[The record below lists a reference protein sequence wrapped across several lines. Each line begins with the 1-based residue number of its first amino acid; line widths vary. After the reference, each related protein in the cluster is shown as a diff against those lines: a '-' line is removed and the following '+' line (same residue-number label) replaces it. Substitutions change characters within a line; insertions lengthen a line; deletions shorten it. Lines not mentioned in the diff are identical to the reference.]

1 MQPKLISADADISR
15 RTLCLFMNETGHE
28 DFKSGQ
34 RFFAIGGIAGF
45 GPQVEHAAR
54 LWRETKAKHVGDAD
68 ASLHASG
75 MTMSGPQIRAVNE
88 FFARSKL
95 PRFVF
100 IIKRPP
106 IFPSSVNVLR
116 LLHPL
121 MVDELARMIGDL
133 PTLPSNVLICL
144 EHTELLTPKI
154 IEAMPAISLEI
165 DETEVPVAGIFMHDG
180 SPEPL
185 LEMADH
191 LTRQA
196 QHQYK
201 EQAPGKELMPEFVA
215 IFPKGSPYAIYR
227 ELRLEKMSGGQE
239 PHWQLSFTD
248 DDAAIAQPAWRARKS
263 ASGA

>member
-1 MQPKLISADADISR
+1 MQPKLISTYADIGR
-15 RTLCLFMNETGHE
+15 RTLCLFMDETGHD

-45 GPQVEHAAR
+45 GPQVKHGAR
-54 LWRETKAKHVGDAD
+54 LWREMKAKHFGGAD
-68 ASLHASG
+68 SPLNSSG
-75 MTMSGPQIRAVNE
+75 QTMSGPQIKAVGE

-106 IFPSSVNVLR
+106 IFPSSVNALK

-133 PTLPSNVLICL
+133 TTVPSNVLICL
-144 EHTELLTPKI
+144 EHTELLTPRI

-165 DETEVPVAGIFMHDG
+165 HDTEVPVVGTFIHKGA
-180 SPEPL
+180 SEPL

-191 LTRQA
+191 LTWHAERQHKD
-196 QHQYK
+196 QT
-201 EQAPGKELMPEFVA
+201 PGKELMPEFLA
-215 IFPKGSPYAIYR
+215 MFPRGAPYAIYR
-227 ELRLEKMSGGQE
+227 ELRLGKMSGGDE
-239 PHWQLSFTD
+239 PRWQLSFTD
-248 DDAAIAQPAWRARKS
+248 DEPAIAPPHWRARRS
-263 ASGA
+263 AGA

>member
-1 MQPKLISADADISR
+1 MQPKLISANPDIGR
-15 RTLCLFMNETGHE
+15 RTLCLFMDETGHDE
-28 DFKSGQ
+28 FKSGQ

-45 GPQVEHAAR
+45 GRQVEHGAR
-54 LWRETKAKHVGDAD
+54 LWREMKAKHFGGAD
-68 ASLHASG
+68 TPLNSSG
-75 MTMSGPQIRAVNE
+75 QTMSGPQIKAVGE

-106 IFPSSVNVLR
+106 IFPSSVNALR

-165 DETEVPVAGIFMHDG
+165 HDTEVPVVGIFIHKG
-180 SPEPL
+180 ASEPL

-191 LTRQA
+191 LTWHA
-196 QHQYK
+196 QRQYK
-201 EQAPGKELMPEFVA
+201 GQAPGKDLMLGA
-215 IFPKGSPYAIYR
+215 MFPRGAPYAIYR
-227 ELRLEKMSGGQE
+227 ELRLGKMSGGDE
-239 PHWQLSFTD
+239 PRWQLGFTD
-248 DDAAIAQPAWRARKS
+248 DESAIARPHWRARKS
-263 ASGA
+263 AGA

>member
-1 MQPKLISADADISR
+1 MQPNLFNACGDISR

-45 GPQVEHAAR
+45 GPQVEHASK
-54 LWRETKAKHVGDAD
+54 LWQEMKAKQSGDVD
-68 ASLHASG
+68 TPLRE
-75 MTMSGPQIRAVNE
+75 IKAVSE

-144 EHTELLTPKI
+144 EHTELLNPKI
-154 IEAMPAISLEI
+154 IEAIM
-165 DETEVPVAGIFMHDG
+165 V
-180 SPEPL
+180 
-185 LEMADH
+185 
-191 LTRQA
+191 
-196 QHQYK
+196 
-201 EQAPGKELMPEFVA
+201 
-215 IFPKGSPYAIYR
+215 
-227 ELRLEKMSGGQE
+227 
-239 PHWQLSFTD
+239 
-248 DDAAIAQPAWRARKS
+248 
-263 ASGA
+263 

>member
-1 MQPKLISADADISR
+1 MQPKLISAYGDSR
-15 RTLCLFMNETGHE
+15 RTLCLFMDETGHDE
-28 DFKSGQ
+28 FKSGE

-45 GPQVEHAAR
+45 GPQVEHGAR
-54 LWRETKAKHVGDAD
+54 LWREMKAKHFAGAD
-68 ASLHASG
+68 TPLHASG
-75 MTMSGPQIRAVNE
+75 NTMSGPQIKAVGE

-106 IFPSSVNVLR
+106 IFPSTVNALR

-165 DETEVPVAGIFMHDG
+165 HDAEVPVVGIFIHKG
-180 SPEPL
+180 ASEPL

-191 LTRQA
+191 LTWHA
-196 QHQYK
+196 QRQYK
-201 EQAPGKELMPEFVA
+201 DKVPGKGLMPEFVA
-215 IFPKGSPYAIYR
+215 MFPRGAPYAIHR
-227 ELRLEKMSGGQE
+227 ELRIRKISGGQE

-248 DDAAIAQPAWRARKS
+248 DEPAIARPQWRDRRS
-263 ASGA
+263 AGA

>member
-1 MQPKLISADADISR
+1 MPDLFSACGDISR
-15 RTLCLFMNETGHE
+15 RTLRLFMNETGHE
-28 DFKSGQ
+28 DFKSAQ
-34 RFFAIGGIAGF
+34 RSFAIGGIAGF
-45 GPQVEHAAR
+45 EPQVEHATK
-54 LWRETKAKHVGDAD
+54 LWRELKAKHFGEVYAP
-68 ASLHASG
+68 LHASK
-75 MTMSGPQIRAVNE
+75 AVNASQIEAVSE

-165 DETEVPVAGIFMHDG
+165 HGTEVPVVGIFIHEG
-180 SPEPL
+180 TSEPL
-185 LEMADH
+185 LEMVDH
-191 LTRQA
+191 LTWRAQRQC
-196 QHQYK
+196 K
-201 EQAPGKELMPEFVA
+201 DQAPGNELMPEFVA
-215 IFPKGSPYAIYR
+215 MFPKGAPYAVYR
-227 ELRLEKMSGGQE
+227 ELRLGKKSGGGE
-239 PHWQLSFTD
+239 ERWQLSFTD
-248 DDAAIAQPAWRARKS
+248 DDLAIAQPDWRARKS